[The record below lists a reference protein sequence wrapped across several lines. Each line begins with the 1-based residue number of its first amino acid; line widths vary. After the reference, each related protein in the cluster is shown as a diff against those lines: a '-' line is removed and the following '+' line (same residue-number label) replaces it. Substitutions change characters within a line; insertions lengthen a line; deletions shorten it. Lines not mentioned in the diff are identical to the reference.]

1 MIIASHD
8 FPWFPTCS
16 VGIKRLGI
24 KLGHFHSPSMEYWK
38 YGQGITKFLFCHISV
53 LVLDIWQHNNVSR
66 QSSIEQWRKMPGTLL
81 LPPCMG
87 TYTSYSCTIPQT
99 DTKMLT
105 YTFTC
110 TAHIRG
116 GRLYEAYSFFCKLD
130 MLVYLF
136 IYLFI
141 CVTRLLEICF
151 IDKTRRPKRT
161 KQGLCS

>member
-1 MIIASHD
+1 
-8 FPWFPTCS
+8 
-16 VGIKRLGI
+16 
-24 KLGHFHSPSMEYWK
+24 
-38 YGQGITKFLFCHISV
+38 
-53 LVLDIWQHNNVSR
+53 
-66 QSSIEQWRKMPGTLL
+66 MPGTLL

-87 TYTSYSCTIPQT
+87 TYTSYSYTIPQT
-99 DTKMLT
+99 DTKMHT
-105 YTFTC
+105 CTFTC

-161 KQGLCS
+161 KQGLCSKKDNEELVTFIGHINKICTFGDEYFPYLNLP